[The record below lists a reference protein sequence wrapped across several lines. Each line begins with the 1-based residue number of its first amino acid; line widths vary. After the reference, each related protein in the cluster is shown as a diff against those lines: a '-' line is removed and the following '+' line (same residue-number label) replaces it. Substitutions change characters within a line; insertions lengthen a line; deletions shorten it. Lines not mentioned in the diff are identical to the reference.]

1 MGARHC
7 ILKSVN
13 WSNMIDRGSC
23 WRNRTDKNKT
33 FKTRYKY
40 EMSFPS
46 LLPSI
51 LTSSPLWKWAHS
63 TANMQLQLSVLV
75 VISQWQVKQH
85 CIKITGLLK
94 KMQTQKGHTHSRE
107 REISLT
113 LQSWFLNWISIN
125 RKDHI
130 STTPVPVTEPGLFS
144 ALFEPYKPVHKT
156 GSLMQS
162 SGAMNRPSKSG
173 WWQAAKSTLYLST
186 PREDKHLTT

>member
-1 MGARHC
+1 
-7 ILKSVN
+7 
-13 WSNMIDRGSC
+13 
-23 WRNRTDKNKT
+23 
-33 FKTRYKY
+33 
-40 EMSFPS
+40 
-46 LLPSI
+46 
-51 LTSSPLWKWAHS
+51 
-63 TANMQLQLSVLV
+63 
-75 VISQWQVKQH
+75 
-85 CIKITGLLK
+85 
-94 KMQTQKGHTHSRE
+94 MQTQKGHTHSRE

-186 PREDKHLTT
+186 TWEDKALLLNEPYPPHRLNFSKPENTQDIQSPPYNKGMCNSIIRVKKKREKKDLNTSEKLWAHYHVSEIQYN